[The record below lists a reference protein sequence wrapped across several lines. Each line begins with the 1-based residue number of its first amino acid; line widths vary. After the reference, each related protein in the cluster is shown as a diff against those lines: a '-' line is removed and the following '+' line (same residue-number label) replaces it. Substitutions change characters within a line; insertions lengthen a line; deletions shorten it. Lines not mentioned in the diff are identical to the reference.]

1 MVIILHHCT
10 IDVELL
16 AILYYKFDNT
26 VKHMQPTCA
35 VPMVVF
41 SATPPLLSSLPPI
54 GHLLSGTVAKG
65 SIPLYTNRFDRI
77 SNLARRGNYQEIH
90 RSNRRSKSLVL
101 VTNYILN

>member
-16 AILYYKFDNT
+16 AILYYKFDKT

-54 GHLLSGTVAKG
+54 GHCC
-65 SIPLYTNRFDRI
+65 
-77 SNLARRGNYQEIH
+77 
-90 RSNRRSKSLVL
+90 
-101 VTNYILN
+101 